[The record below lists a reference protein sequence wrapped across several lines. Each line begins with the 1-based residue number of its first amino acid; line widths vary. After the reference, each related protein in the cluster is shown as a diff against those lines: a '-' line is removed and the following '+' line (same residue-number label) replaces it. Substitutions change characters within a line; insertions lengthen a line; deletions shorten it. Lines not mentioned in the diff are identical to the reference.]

1 MMRTTGP
8 ARVRAPWNAKAG
20 KAARRLARFSSS
32 SALLPRLL
40 GASTPSFWGRE
51 RDRLSRARTKTGSG
65 MALAMHFLFRTT
77 GDRMPQ
83 GAPNDDRHPEAR
95 NGAGTRLRPSHRKSA
110 LADLRTINP
119 ISGKPE
125 TGWRRPGFGRTS
137 LARLRAKSARRQQG
151 TLKLTEF
158 CMHI

>member
-1 MMRTTGP
+1 MRKREKP
-8 ARVRAPWNAKAG
+8 RAG
-20 KAARRLARFSSS
+20 LARFSSS

-77 GDRMPQ
+77 GDWMPQ

-110 LADLRTINP
+110 LADLRTINASRAWP
-119 ISGKPE
+119 TCALLIRSRVNP
-125 TGWRRPGFGRTS
+125 RPVGDGPGLAAHPS
-137 LARLRAKSARRQQG
+137 LGCEPSPHGGSKVP
-151 TLKLTEF
+151 
-158 CMHI
+158 